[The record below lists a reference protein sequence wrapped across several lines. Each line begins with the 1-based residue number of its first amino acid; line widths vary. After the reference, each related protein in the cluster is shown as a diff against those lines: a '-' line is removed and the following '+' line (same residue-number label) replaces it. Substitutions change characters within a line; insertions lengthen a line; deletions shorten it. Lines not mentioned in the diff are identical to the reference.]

1 MARATASRASGEG
14 GLAGKAKA
22 SKRRFSRQGDAG
34 YTSLLGTKDDPVN
47 KYRVPKYHLRPE
59 TYGVLDEVNAVLSM
73 ARNCAVSPRTR
84 DVVFSIQQDLHILM
98 AELATAPE
106 AHAESSYKIGAEQIK
121 RLEHLVTELQDEV
134 QLPIRF
140 IISASCFSAG
150 VLDLARTV
158 LRRAERWAARLRHE
172 EIIANDYVNS
182 YINRCADLL
191 WTLARYEEAAC
202 LRDGT
207 SSKPG

>member
-1 MARATASRASGEG
+1 MRARASRATG
-14 GLAGKAKA
+14 GKTRTT
-22 SKRRFSRQGDAG
+22 KRRFSRQGDAG

-47 KYRVPKYHLRPE
+47 KYRVPKYHPRPE
-59 TYGVLDEVNAVLSM
+59 TYGILDEVNAVLSM
-73 ARNCAVSPRTR
+73 ARNCALSPRTQ
-84 DVVFSIQQDLHILM
+84 DVILSIQQDLHVLM

-106 AHAESSYKIGAEQIK
+106 AYAESSFKIGAEQVK
-121 RLEHLVTELQDEV
+121 RLENLITELQDEV
-134 QLPIRF
+134 QLPSRF
-140 IISASCFSAG
+140 VISASCFSAG

-172 EIIANDYVNS
+172 NIIDNDHVNS

-202 LRDGT
+202 SQDG
-207 SSKPG
+207 SSGKPG